1 MFTVFRR
8 ILLGLIALVLIT
20 ILALVILIPLNL
32 RRSFPQAAGEIR
44 LSGLDGPVDIY
55 RDQFGVPNIYA
66 RTKHDLFFAQ
76 GYVHAQ
82 DRFWQM
88 DLWRHQGAGR
98 LSELVGDSTLETDV
112 FLRTLGWERVSR
124 DELQNL
130 DNESL
135 TILQSYSE
143 GVNAYLSDHQG
154 AALSM
159 EYFFLPVLN
168 RGYQI
173 QPWEPLNTVTW
184 AKAMAWDLS
193 GNMDTEIDRA
203 ELLKTLSPQQVA
215 QLFPPY
221 PSDHPVIVP
230 DAALPSSYSDP
241 RESDPTLWTTLSPAL
256 RQVRGQ
262 MLELDSLF
270 GGRFEG
276 IGSNSWV
283 LSGERTATGK
293 PLLANDPHLGAQMP
307 SIWYEVGLHCAP
319 KSAEC
324 PYEVSGFSFAGV
336 PGVIIGHN
344 DRIAWGFTN
353 VGPDVMDLYIEKI
366 NPANPDQYE
375 FEGKWVDMQ
384 VIQDSI
390 QVAGGQ
396 PKDLTVRLTRHGPLI
411 TEAYGLQDFAEK
423 AGVDLPEDYAIAL
436 HWTALEPSN
445 VFRAIWRF
453 NRAQNWEQFRDA
465 ARDFA
470 VPSQNLVYADVDGN
484 IGYQMPGN
492 VPIRN
497 KDHSGELPV
506 PGWTGEYEWQG
517 YIPFEELPFSFNPSQ
532 GYIVTAN
539 NAVVGPDYPYAISL
553 DWDHGFRA
561 QRITDMIESASNKI
575 TIEDIQRMQGDDRA
589 LIAES
594 IVPVLMQISLEDS
607 HVSQARDLLL
617 DWDYQLRMD
626 SAPAALFGVFWKHL
640 LDITFAD
647 DLPEF
652 YKPSGSDTWME
663 IMRQMVAEPES
674 AWWDDHSTAQTETR
688 DDIFRKALA
697 AAVNEL
703 DGSLGNDPGNWKWGD
718 LHTLTFQNQV
728 MTNFPLVQ
736 KLFDRG
742 PFRTS
747 GGSDIVNATGWNS
760 SQSYEVQSLPSMR
773 MIVDLGALNNSLSM
787 HTTGQSGHAYHPH
800 YIDMADPW
808 RTIQYHP
815 MLWDQDQV
823 QSAAE
828 GHLILSP

>member
-1 MFTVFRR
+1 MFTILRR
-8 ILLGLIALVLIT
+8 ILLGLLALVLI
-20 ILALVILIPLNL
+20 IVLALVILIPLNL
-32 RRSFPQAAGEIR
+32 RRSFPQTAGEIH

-55 RDQFGVPNIYA
+55 RDRFGVPNIYA
-66 RTKHDLFFAQ
+66 KTKHDLFFAQ

-124 DELQNL
+124 EELQNL
-130 DNESL
+130 DSESL
-135 TILQSYSE
+135 AMLQAYSE

-230 DAALPSSYSDP
+230 DAALATSYSDH
-241 RESDPTLWTTLSPAL
+241 RESDTTLWTTLSPAL
-256 RQVRGQ
+256 QQVQGQ

-270 GGRFEG
+270 GGSFKG

-283 LSGERTATGK
+283 ISGGRTATGK

-319 KSAEC
+319 QSAEC

-384 VIQDSI
+384 LIQDSI

-396 PKDLTVRLTRHGPLI
+396 PKELTVRLTRHGPLI

-423 AGVDLPEDYAIAL
+423 AGVDLPEHTAIAL
-436 HWTALEPSN
+436 RWTALEPSN
-445 VFRAIWRF
+445 VFRAIWGF
-453 NRAQNWEQFRDA
+453 NLAQNWDEFRDA

-492 VPIRN
+492 IPIRN

-506 PGWTGEYEWQG
+506 PGWTGENEWQG

-553 DWDHGFRA
+553 DWDRGFRA
-561 QRITDMIESASNKI
+561 QRIIDMIESASNKI
-575 TIEDIQRMQGDDRA
+575 TVEDIQRMQGDDRA

-607 HVSQARDLLL
+607 HLSQARDLLL
-617 DWDYQLRMD
+617 DWDYQFRMD
-626 SAPAALFGVFWKHL
+626 SAPAALFGSFWRHL
-640 LDITFAD
+640 LEITFTD

-663 IMRQMVAEPES
+663 IMRQLVAEPES
-674 AWWDDHSTAQTETR
+674 AWWDDQRTAQTETR
-688 DDIFRKALA
+688 DDIFRQALG

-703 DGSLGNDPGNWKWGD
+703 DGSLGNDPGKWQWGD
-718 LHTLTFQNQV
+718 LHTLTLQNQV

-773 MIVDLGALNNSLSM
+773 MIVDLGGLNNSLSM

-815 MLWDQDQV
+815 MLWEQNQV
-823 QSAAE
+823 QTAAE